1 MWGVG
6 WGRGGGGVGGRRS
19 RARVGWGWGKR
30 VERRPGAGKAALGRK
45 GRLPRKYSKIEMI
58 FMRNL
63 WEEGE
68 ESVGGGAKEGPEERG
83 APLCPGTRVAK
94 SANKDS
100 CPKSWTKIE
109 SKFTR

>member
-1 MWGVG
+1 MGCGVG
-6 WGRGGGGVGGRRS
+6 KVGRGRRRKTKQGES
-19 RARVGWGWGKR
+19 RLGWGKR